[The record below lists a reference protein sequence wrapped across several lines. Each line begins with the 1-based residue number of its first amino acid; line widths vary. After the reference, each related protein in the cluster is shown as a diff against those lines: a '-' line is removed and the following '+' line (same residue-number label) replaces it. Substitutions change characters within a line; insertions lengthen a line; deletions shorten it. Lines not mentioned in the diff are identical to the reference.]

1 MTKKK
6 EYVYIFNQYH
16 CNDRKHS
23 WCEHEPIRMVEK
35 EVFDKTMKKYNE
47 HIEKNYKTTD
57 GVWYVK
63 K

>member
-6 EYVYIFNQYH
+6 ELIFVGSSTHCTDGKCIHSSKWKWVY
-16 CNDRKHS
+16 
-23 WCEHEPIRMVEK
+23 K
-35 EVFDKTMKKYNE
+35 EDFDKAMKRMDEIWK
-47 HIEKNYKTTD
+47 KNYKTTD